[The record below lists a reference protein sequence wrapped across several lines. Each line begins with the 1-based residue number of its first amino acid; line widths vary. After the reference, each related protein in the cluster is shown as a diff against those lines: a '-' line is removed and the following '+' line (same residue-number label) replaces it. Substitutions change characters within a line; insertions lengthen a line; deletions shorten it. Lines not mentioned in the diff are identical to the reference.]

1 MKFNLKNT
9 TPKPFI
15 LIISSLLLL
24 FLAFTSCKKDPIATP
39 IDPNSPVEI
48 EKKILD
54 FYIPFKNIVIN
65 EAKRQII
72 IYETKDFNDFENL
85 TPDIEISVGVT
96 IQPASGVTVDA
107 TKPVTYTLTA
117 TDGSK
122 ATYALIVCNVEWE
135 YLETRSGGAS
145 ITGMA
150 FFEEPWTAVSQNG
163 VLTLHFGWDTES
175 AIEIYLKSPIASAL
189 VSQFP
194 VGNYTPVNVPT
205 GKAGATFIYR
215 ENGIV
220 KTFASPLA
228 GILTITAYDAA
239 KSTISGSFGQIKYAG
254 IGTETQGNTYL
265 SGSFENLPLEIK

>member
-1 MKFNLKNT
+1 MKFNLKNSS
-9 TPKPFI
+9 PKPSI
-15 LIISSLLLL
+15 LFISSFLLL
-24 FLAFTSCKKDPIATP
+24 FLAFSSCKKDPI
-39 IDPNSPVEI
+39 IDPNPPVEI

-72 IYETKDFNDFENL
+72 IYETKDFNDFERL
-85 TPDIEISVGVT
+85 TPDIEVSDGVT
-96 IQPASGVTVDA
+96 IQPASGVTIDA
-107 TKPVTYTLTA
+107 TKPVSYTLTA

-135 YLETRSGGAS
+135 YMETMSGGAS

-150 FFEEPWTAVSQNG
+150 FFEEPWSAVSQNG

-175 AIEIYLKSPIASAL
+175 AIDIYLKSPISSAL
-189 VSQFP
+189 VSPFP
-194 VGNYTPVNVPT
+194 VGNFTPANVPT

-220 KTFASPLA
+220 KTFVNPLA
-228 GILTITAYDAA
+228 GTLTITKYDAE
-239 KSTISGSFGQIKYAG
+239 KSTISGNFGQIKYAG

-265 SGSFENLPLEIK
+265 SGSFENLPLEFK

>member
-1 MKFNLKNT
+1 M
-9 TPKPFI
+9 
-15 LIISSLLLL
+15 LL
-24 FLAFTSCKKDPIATP
+24 FLAFTSCKKDPI
-39 IDPNSPVEI
+39 IDPNPPAEI

-85 TPDIEISVGVT
+85 TPYIEVSDGVT
-96 IQPASGVTVDA
+96 IQPASGVTIDA
-107 TKPVTYTLTA
+107 TKPVSYTLTA

-135 YLETRSGGAS
+135 YMETISGGAS

-150 FFEEPWTAVSQNG
+150 FFEEPWSAVSQNG

-175 AIEIYLKSPIASAL
+175 AIDIYLKSPISSAL
-189 VSQFP
+189 VSPFP
-194 VGNYTPVNVPT
+194 VGNFTPANVPT

-220 KTFASPLA
+220 KTFVNPLA
-228 GILTITAYDAA
+228 GTLTITKYDAE
-239 KSTISGSFGQIKYAG
+239 KSTISGNFGQIKYAG